1 MCATPVVAAE
11 VDTLTDVPR
20 LTGKRALL
28 EQLIA
33 DGVTYIFGNPG
44 TTEQG
49 FMDILQDYPQ
59 VQFMLALHEGVAVS
73 MADAFA
79 RVSRRP
85 AFVELHITPGL
96 GNGMGMMHNARIGK
110 TPLVVYAGQ
119 SPSSV
124 LLQEPHLS
132 GPLVDMARPIAKWAA
147 QVEHA
152 HDVPRALRRAFKI
165 AAEPPQGPVFLALP
179 MDVLDAEAEMDV
191 APTTYTNWRARP
203 DAAGLAEVADLLVK
217 AQRPMLM
224 VGDSIALAEAQTEVT
239 RVAELLGAPMFECYA
254 SEFNVPACHPLYL
267 GSVDF
272 VSPKN
277 IRSTLADC
285 DVLFVV
291 GAPVFQLIFPEPEQP
306 VIGPATRLVQLDCY
320 THEIGKNVRP
330 DIGLLGDP
338 KSGLAELEGLI
349 RERLTG
355 AALQAVND
363 RRKSAEAQVAQVNER
378 YWANARKNWDSTPIS
393 GPRLMHEIKQ
403 ALPDNA
409 LVFSEGVTNTKHVEM
424 AIAPQTPVQLVKVR
438 GGGIGPGLPGAL
450 GAALARP
457 DRKVVGI
464 ASDGAAMYSV
474 TALWTAAHH
483 KIPVTYVMLSNR
495 AYRILKLNML
505 EYLGP
510 AAQGREFVGM
520 DLVEPELRF
529 DRLAEAMGVPA
540 RRVETPEELAPAL
553 REAIC
558 HRDGPFLLD
567 VVLESPVPGH

>member
-33 DGVTYIFGNPG
+33 DDVTYIFGNPG

-132 GPLVDMARPIAKWAA
+132 GPLVDMAKPIAKWAV

-165 AAEPPQGPVFLALP
+165 AAEPPQGPVFLSLP
-179 MDVLDAEAEMDV
+179 MDVLDAEAEMDI
-191 APTTYTNWRARP
+191 APTTYTNWRTRP
-203 DAAGLAEVADLLVK
+203 NAEGLEALAEVLVK
-217 AQRPMLM
+217 AERPMLM
-224 VGDSIALAEAQTEVT
+224 VGDSVNLAEAQAEVA

-254 SEFNVPACHPLYL
+254 SEFNIPACHPLYL

-291 GAPVFQLIFPEPEQP
+291 GAPVFQLIFPEPDE
-306 VIGPATRLVQLDCY
+306 PAIPPGTRLLQLDCF

-330 DIGLLGDP
+330 EIGLLGDP
-338 KSGLAELEGLI
+338 KSGLAELECLI
-349 RERLTG
+349 RERMTG
-355 AALQAVND
+355 AALQAASA
-363 RRKSAEAQVAQVNER
+363 RRKSAEARVAQEHER
-378 YWANARKNWDSTPIS
+378 YWINARKNWDASTIS
-393 GPRLMHEIKQ
+393 GPRLRHEIRR
-403 ALPDNA
+403 ALPEQSRE
-409 LVFSEGVTNTKHVEM
+409 FSEGVTTTKHVQM
-424 AIAPQTPVQLVKVR
+424 AT
-438 GGGIGPGLPGAL
+438 
-450 GAALARP
+450 
-457 DRKVVGI
+457 
-464 ASDGAAMYSV
+464 
-474 TALWTAAHH
+474 
-483 KIPVTYVMLSNR
+483 
-495 AYRILKLNML
+495 
-505 EYLGP
+505 
-510 AAQGREFVGM
+510 
-520 DLVEPELRF
+520 
-529 DRLAEAMGVPA
+529 
-540 RRVETPEELAPAL
+540 
-553 REAIC
+553 
-558 HRDGPFLLD
+558 
-567 VVLESPVPGH
+567 

>member
-1 MCATPVVAAE
+1 VV
-11 VDTLTDVPR
+11 R
-20 LTGKRALL
+20 LSGKRALL

-33 DGVTYIFGNPG
+33 DGVRHIFGNPG

-59 VQFMLALHEGVAVS
+59 VEFMLALHEGVAMS
-73 MADAFA
+73 MADTYA
-79 RVSRRP
+79 RVTRRP
-85 AFVELHITPGL
+85 AFVEVHIAPGL
-96 GNGMGMMHNARIGK
+96 GNALGMMHNARIGK

-119 SPSSV
+119 SPSNV

-132 GPLVDMARPIAKWAA
+132 GPLVDMARPIAKWAV

-179 MDVLDAEAEMDV
+179 MDVLDAEAEV
-191 APTTYTNWRARP
+191 EIAPTTYTNWRTRP
-203 DAAGLAEVADLLVK
+203 NVDGLAELADMLVK
-217 AQRPMLM
+217 AEHPMLM
-224 VGDSIALAEAQTEVT
+224 VGDSVNLAEAQTEVA

-306 VIGPATRLVQLDCY
+306 VLGPETKLVQLDCF
-320 THEIGKNVRP
+320 THELGKNVRP
-330 DIGLLGDP
+330 EIALLGDP
-338 KSGLAELEGLI
+338 KAGLAELAEMI
-349 RERLTG
+349 IERQTG
-355 AALQAVND
+355 AARETAVE
-363 RRKSAEAQVAQVNER
+363 RRKRAEARVAQVNER
-378 YWANARKNWDSTPIS
+378 YWAQARKNWDSTPIS

-403 ALPDNA
+403 VLPPNA
-409 LVFSEGVTNTKHVEM
+409 LVFSEGVTNGKHVEM
-424 AIAPQTPVQLVKVR
+424 AVAPDAPGQLVKVR

-450 GAALARP
+450 GAALACP

-464 ASDGAAMYSV
+464 CSDGAAMYSI

-483 KIPVTYVMLSNR
+483 RIPVTYVMLSNR

-510 AAQGREFVGM
+510 SSKDREFVAM
-520 DLVEPELRF
+520 DLTEPELRF
-529 DRLAEAMGVPA
+529 DRLAEAMGVPSK
-540 RRVETPEELAPAL
+540 RVERPEELPAAL
-553 REAIC
+553 EQAVG
-558 HRDGPFLLD
+558 HRGGPYLLD
-567 VVLESPVPGH
+567 VVLESPLPGR

>member
-1 MCATPVVAAE
+1 VV
-11 VDTLTDVPR
+11 R
-20 LTGKRALL
+20 LSGKRALL

-33 DGVTYIFGNPG
+33 DGVRHIFGNPG

-59 VQFMLALHEGVAVS
+59 VEFMLALHEGVAMS
-73 MADAFA
+73 MADTYA
-79 RVSRRP
+79 RVTRRP
-85 AFVELHITPGL
+85 AFVEVHIAPGL
-96 GNGMGMMHNARIGK
+96 GNALGMMHNARIGK

-119 SPSSV
+119 SPSNV

-132 GPLVDMARPIAKWAA
+132 GPLVDMARPIAKWAV

-179 MDVLDAEAEMDV
+179 MDVLDAEAEV
-191 APTTYTNWRARP
+191 EIAPTTYTNWRTRP
-203 DAAGLAEVADLLVK
+203 NVDGLAELADMLVK
-217 AQRPMLM
+217 AEHPMLM
-224 VGDSIALAEAQTEVT
+224 VGDSVNLAEAQTEVA

-306 VIGPATRLVQLDCY
+306 VLGPETKLVQLDCF
-320 THEIGKNVRP
+320 THELGKNVRP
-330 DIGLLGDP
+330 EIALLGDP
-338 KSGLAELEGLI
+338 KAGLAELAEMI
-349 RERLTG
+349 IERQTG
-355 AALQAVND
+355 AAREAAVE
-363 RRKSAEAQVAQVNER
+363 RRKRAEARVAQVNER
-378 YWANARKNWDSTPIS
+378 YWAQARKNWDSTPIS

-403 ALPDNA
+403 VLPPNA
-409 LVFSEGVTNTKHVEM
+409 LVFSEGVTNGKHVEM
-424 AIAPQTPVQLVKVR
+424 AVAPDAPGQLVKVR

-450 GAALARP
+450 GAALACP

-464 ASDGAAMYSV
+464 CSDGAAMYSI

-483 KIPVTYVMLSNR
+483 RIPVTYVMLSNR

-510 AAQGREFVGM
+510 SSKDREFVAM
-520 DLVEPELRF
+520 DLTEPELRF
-529 DRLAEAMGVPA
+529 DRLAEAMGVPSK
-540 RRVETPEELAPAL
+540 RVERPEELPAAL
-553 REAIC
+553 EQAVG
-558 HRDGPFLLD
+558 HRGGPYLLD
-567 VVLESPVPGH
+567 VVLESPLPGR